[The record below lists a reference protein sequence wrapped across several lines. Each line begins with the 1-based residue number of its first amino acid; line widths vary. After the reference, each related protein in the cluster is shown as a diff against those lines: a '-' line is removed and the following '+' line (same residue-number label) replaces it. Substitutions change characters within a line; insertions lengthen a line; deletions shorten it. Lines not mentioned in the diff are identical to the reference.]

1 MTTINTPE
9 DLLRLL
15 RENEEFRATVRRE
28 LLTEEL
34 LALPQRFAEYTKG
47 NDARLDRVDARFDG
61 VDARLDGIDG
71 RLDRM
76 DARFDGID
84 GRLDGMDGRLDRIEV
99 DVAEL
104 RGDALEGKTPTRL
117 RQMLGGAFDVR
128 RVQVIW
134 MSRGVVAPLD
144 RMNEFARKV
153 EAGANT
159 GIITEAEEDRLTQTD
174 MVARCLRNVDG
185 TRLWIAA
192 EASGVIGE
200 RDISRAR
207 ESAEAL
213 RKLYSQDA
221 VPVVYGYR
229 IADEQ
234 RWSAE
239 ARDGLQEVHVFL
251 EPVHS

>member
-34 LALPQRFAEYTKG
+34 LALPQRFAEYAKA
-47 NDARLDRVDARFDG
+47 NDA
-61 VDARLDGIDG
+61 

-84 GRLDGMDGRLDRIEV
+84 VRLDRIDGRLDRVEANV
-99 DVAEL
+99 DML
-104 RGDALEGKTPTRL
+104 RGDTLERKTSTRL
-117 RQMLGGAFDVR
+117 RQMLGRAFDVR

-134 MSRGVVAPLD
+134 LSSGVVAPLD

-153 EAGANT
+153 EEGADA
-159 GIITEAEEDRLTQTD
+159 GIITEAEEDRLIQTD
-174 MVARCLRNVDG
+174 MVVRCLRKADG